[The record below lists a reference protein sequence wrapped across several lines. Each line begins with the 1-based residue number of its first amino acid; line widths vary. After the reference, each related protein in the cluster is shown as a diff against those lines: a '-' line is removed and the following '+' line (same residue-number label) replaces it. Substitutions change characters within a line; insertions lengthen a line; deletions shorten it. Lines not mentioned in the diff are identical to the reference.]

1 MKFAATETMALVIDY
16 QERLMPVIA
25 DEGAVL
31 ERAEILLA
39 GLRLLNIPLLLTR
52 QYPKGLGDTVPS
64 IKNIAAGAPVLDKLS
79 FSAFNDPYILDI
91 ARDMGRRKVIV
102 CGVETHICVLQTI
115 IDLQSAGFQTALVED
130 CTGSRRKS
138 DKETGLKRAMQ
149 EGALITSCET
159 ILFELLG
166 VAGSDLFKQIS
177 HLVK

>member
-1 MKFAATETMALVIDY
+1 MKFVAAETMALVIDY

-25 DEGAVL
+25 DGDAVL

-52 QYPKGLGDTVPS
+52 QYPKGLGDTVPG
-64 IKNIAAGAPVLDKLS
+64 IKNVAAGAPVLDKLS
-79 FSAFNDPYILDI
+79 FSAFRDPDILDA
-91 ARDMGRRKVIV
+91 ARDMGRREVII

-115 IDLQSAGFQTALVED
+115 IDLQAAGFQTALVED

-138 DKETGLKRAMQ
+138 DKETGLKRAVQ

-159 ILFELLG
+159 ALFELLG
-166 VAGSDLFKQIS
+166 AAGSDLFKHIS